1 VLLINLR
8 PLPLKVSEHE
18 RETGS
23 SNPKSGSTWSTLSE
37 GNGQF
42 NDGLDRGTVGY
53 LVVDESLTVVGSG
66 GIEDRLIELLPDPVG
81 ESLEA
86 RFDNAGV
93 EAVRRAFE
101 TGETVEFGID
111 LDDGRFAVR
120 AIPVAETVFIQ
131 LRDATDRVRL
141 SREVKR
147 SRRILD
153 TLDDGVY
160 TLDEAFVITS
170 VNEAVTEITGYDR
183 EQLVGS
189 HSSML
194 AGDETLSMAAEI
206 LEQLRDENSDVGLI
220 ESSIRTADGE
230 SIPIET
236 RFSTVEFANGDK
248 RRVGVLRDVTDRR
261 HHERM
266 LRELNR
272 STRELLR
279 ADDKRAVCETIVDAA
294 TTVWP
299 DAAVVAYRFDKAES
313 RLVPVDASEPDADP
327 RSPGS
332 PEWEAFATGRP
343 SVSRSDSGSSTGASE
358 SESEPTSDDA
368 KRRPTGRVIEG
379 EAEAMGSD
387 NALFASLE
395 EHGLLTIEFG
405 SGVTPDNAI
414 EAVELLAANA
424 VVALG
429 RVERGEELARR
440 REKLAAR
447 NSRLERLHEFNDL
460 LRQINGALVDA
471 DTLGDIATAVCT
483 HLIGANQVA
492 FAWFGE
498 TYRSGEGLQPVA
510 RAGDG
515 DAYLDDLDVL
525 GTDQTR
531 LSPDGDAEP
540 SGRVL
545 ASRTPVVIPDISA
558 DLRESQWRKNALV
571 RGFQSIAS
579 VPIEYNDLA
588 YGVLSVYATQ
598 PGAFDGD
605 LGDLLES
612 LGSTIGNAING
623 LETKR
628 SLHGE
633 SSVELELRI
642 DDSSVL
648 SSRLAGALGE
658 PVRIEGVVP
667 GDDDRAVLSLRSEV
681 DPTPLSS
688 SVLAVEDV
696 RSVGADDDPR
706 FAVTVTAPTL
716 SGRLADYGADVESL
730 RADPDGVDVTL
741 TLPQSADVR
750 LLVEALEKQYREIEL
765 RARRERKP
773 TGNDP
778 ETFSASVTDRLT
790 DRQREVVR
798 TAYLSGYFEW
808 PRASTGEEVAGTLDI
823 TQPTFNRHL
832 RTTESTLFSLLFDDI
847 GDN

>member
-1 VLLINLR
+1 MSLGPIPVE
-8 PLPLKVSEHE
+8 VSEKE
-18 RETGS
+18 RETS
-23 SNPKSGSTWSTLSE
+23 PSDAKRDSTWSALPESDGRFE
-37 GNGQF
+37 S
-42 NDGLDRGTVGY
+42 GLDRGTGGF
-53 LVVDESLTVVGSG
+53 LIADESLTVVGSS
-66 GIEDRLIELLPDPVG
+66 GIDGRLAELLPVPVG
-81 ESLEA
+81 ETVAACLN
-86 RFDNAGV
+86 DAGA
-93 EAVRRAFE
+93 EAVRKALE
-101 TGETVEFGID
+101 TGETAERDSSIGDEGGV
-111 LDDGRFAVR
+111 AVR
-120 AIPVAETVFIQ
+120 AVPVAELVCVQ
-131 LRDATDRVRL
+131 LRDAADQTRL

-170 VNEAVTEITGYDR
+170 INEAITEITGYGP
-183 EQLVGS
+183 EELVGS

-206 LEQLRDENSDVGLI
+206 LEQLRDEGSDVGLI

-236 RFSTVEFANGDK
+236 RFSTVEFANGDR

-261 HHERM
+261 HHERT

-279 ADDKRAVCETIVDAA
+279 ADDKRTVCETIVDVA

-299 DAAVVAYRFDKAES
+299 DAAVAAYRFDKTES
-313 RLVPVDASEPDADP
+313 RLVPVDASKADAGP
-327 RSPGS
+327 KPPGT
-332 PEWEAFATGRP
+332 PEWEAFATGRS
-343 SVSRSDSGSSTGASE
+343 SVSPGGSPSSTGE
-358 SESEPTSDDA
+358 SEGTDDGTS
-368 KRRPTGRVIEG
+368 RRPTGRVIEG
-379 EAEAMGSD
+379 EADARASD
-387 NALFASLE
+387 NGLFASLE

-429 RVERGEELARR
+429 RVERDEELSRR

-447 NSRLERLHEFNDL
+447 NDRLERLHEFNDL
-460 LRQINGALVDA
+460 LRRINGALVDA
-471 DTLGDIATAVCT
+471 DTLGDVATAVCT
-483 HLIGANQVA
+483 HLVGADQIA

-498 TYRSGEGLQPVA
+498 AYRSGEGVQPVA
-510 RAGDG
+510 CAGDG
-515 DAYLDDLDVL
+515 DAYLDDLEVL

-531 LSPDGDAEP
+531 LSAEGDAEP
-540 SGRVL
+540 SGRAL
-545 ASRTPVVIPDISA
+545 ASRRPVVIPDISA
-558 DLRESQWRKNALV
+558 DMRESPWRKRALV

-579 VPIEYNDLA
+579 VPVEYNDLA
-588 YGVLSVYATQ
+588 YGVLSVYATR

-612 LGSTIGNAING
+612 LGGTIGNAING

-633 SSVELELRI
+633 SSIELELRI
-642 DDSSVL
+642 EDSGLL
-648 SSRLAGALGE
+648 SSRLAGALDE

-667 GDDDRAVLSLRSEV
+667 GDDDRAVLSLRSGV
-681 DPTPLSS
+681 DPAPLSS
-688 SVLAVEDV
+688 SVLAVEAV
-696 RSVGADDDPR
+696 RSVGGDDDPR

-716 SGRLADYGADVESL
+716 SGRLADYGAEVEDL
-730 RADPDGVDVTL
+730 RADADGVEVTL
-741 TLPQSADVR
+741 TLPRSADVR
-750 LLVEALEKQYREIEL
+750 LLIEALEERYREVEL
-765 RARRERKP
+765 RARRER
-773 TGNDP
+773 NSP
-778 ETFSASVTDRLT
+778 ERGSEAFSASVTDRLT

-798 TAYLSGYFEW
+798 TAYRSGYFEW
-808 PRASTGEEVAGTLDI
+808 PRASTGEEVAETLDI

-832 RTTESTLFSLLFDDI
+832 RTTERTLFSLLFD
-847 GDN
+847 GVGER

>member
-1 VLLINLR
+1 M
-8 PLPLKVSEHE
+8 SEDECETTPSDVKSDSVWPTHPE
-18 RETGS
+18 RDGS
-23 SNPKSGSTWSTLSE
+23 FEN
-37 GNGQF
+37 
-42 NDGLDRGTVGY
+42 GLDRGTVGF
-53 LVVDESLTVVGSG
+53 LVADESLTVVGSS
-66 GIEDRLIELLPDPVG
+66 GIETRLAERLPDPVG
-81 ESLEA
+81 EALDTC
-86 RFDNAGV
+86 FDEAGV
-93 EAVRRAFE
+93 EAVRSALE
-101 TGETVEFGID
+101 TGEPVEFGID
-111 LDDGRFAVR
+111 LEDDGQFTAR
-120 AIPVAETVFIQ
+120 AIPVAEMIFIQ
-131 LRDATDRVRL
+131 LQDAADQVQL

-170 VNEAVTEITGYDR
+170 INEAITEITGYSR
-183 EQLVGS
+183 EELIGS

-194 AGDETLSMAAEI
+194 AGDETLSMATQI
-206 LEQLRDENSDVGLI
+206 LEQLRDESSDVGLI

-230 SIPIET
+230 SVPIET
-236 RFSTVEFANGDK
+236 RFSTVEFANGD
-248 RRVGVLRDVTDRR
+248 RRQVGVLRDVTDRH
-261 HHERM
+261 HHERT

-279 ADDKRAVCETIVDAA
+279 ADDKQAVCETIVDVA

-299 DAAVVAYRFDKAES
+299 DATVVAYRFDKTES
-313 RLVPVDASEPDADP
+313 RLVPIDASKTDADP
-327 RSPGS
+327 RSPGT
-332 PEWEAFATGRP
+332 PEWEAFATGRS
-343 SVSRSDSGSSTGASE
+343 SVSRDGSPSSTGE
-358 SESEPTSDDA
+358 SERTDDDTTQQ
-368 KRRPTGRVIEG
+368 PTGRVIEG
-379 EAEAMGSD
+379 EADAMASD
-387 NALFASLE
+387 NGLFASLE

-405 SGVTPDNAI
+405 SGVTPNNAI

-429 RVERGEELARR
+429 RVERGEELSRR
-440 REKLAAR
+440 REELAAR

-483 HLIGANQVA
+483 HLVGADQVA

-498 TYRSGEGLQPVA
+498 AYRSGEGLQPVA
-510 RAGDG
+510 YAGDG
-515 DAYLDDLDVL
+515 DAYLDDLEVL

-531 LSPDGDAEP
+531 LSSEGDTEP

-545 ASRTPVVIPDISA
+545 ASRTPIVIPDIST
-558 DLRESQWRKNALV
+558 DLRESHWRTRALV

-612 LGSTIGNAING
+612 LGGTIGNAING

-633 SSVELELRI
+633 SSIELELRI
-642 DDSSVL
+642 EDSTIL

-658 PVRIEGVVP
+658 PVRVEGVVP
-667 GDDDRAVLSLRSEV
+667 GDDGRSVLSLRSQV
-681 DPTPLSS
+681 DPASLSS
-688 SVLAVEDV
+688 SVLAVETV
-696 RSVGADDDPR
+696 RSVGEDGDPR

-730 RADPDGVDVTL
+730 RADADGVAVTL

-750 LLVEALEKQYREIEL
+750 LLIEALEKQYREVEL
-765 RARRERKP
+765 RARRERKSP
-773 TGNDP
+773 EEES
-778 ETFSASVTDRLT
+778 ETFSTSVTDRLT
-790 DRQREVVR
+790 DRQQEVVR

-808 PRASTGEEVAGTLDI
+808 PRASTGEEVAETLDI

-832 RTTESTLFSLLFDDI
+832 RTTESTLFSLLF
-847 GDN
+847 GDVGER

>member
-1 VLLINLR
+1 MVLITLR
-8 PLPLKVSEHE
+8 PIPLRVSEKE
-18 RETGS
+18 CETS
-23 SNPKSGSTWSTLSE
+23 RSDVKSESTWPTLP
-37 GNGQF
+37 GKDGQF
-42 NDGLDRGTVGY
+42 ENDLDRGTVGF
-53 LVVDESLTVVGSG
+53 LVVDESLTVVGCA
-66 GIEDRLIELLPDPVG
+66 GIENRLAELLPDPVG
-81 ESLEA
+81 EALDT
-86 RFDNAGV
+86 RFDDVGV
-93 EAVRRAFE
+93 EAVRRALE
-101 TGETVEFGID
+101 TDETVEFGID
-111 LDDGRFAVR
+111 LGDDGRFAVR
-120 AIPVAETVFIQ
+120 AIPVAEMIFIQ
-131 LRDATDRVRL
+131 LQDATDQVQL

-170 VNEAVTEITGYDR
+170 INEAITEITGYSR
-183 EQLVGS
+183 EELVGS
-189 HSSML
+189 HSSKL
-194 AGDETLSMAAEI
+194 AGDETLSMATQI
-206 LEQLRDENSDVGLI
+206 LEQLRDESSDVGLI
-220 ESSIRTADGE
+220 ESSIRAADGE

-236 RFSTVEFANGDK
+236 RFSTVEFANGD
-248 RRVGVLRDVTDRR
+248 RRQVGVLRDVTDRR
-261 HHERM
+261 HHERT

-279 ADDKRAVCETIVDAA
+279 ADDKQTVCETIVDVA

-299 DAAVVAYRFDKAES
+299 DATVVAYRFNKTES
-313 RLVPVDASEPDADP
+313 HLDPIAASKTNAGPQ
-327 RSPGS
+327 SPGT
-332 PEWEAFATGRP
+332 PEWEAFATGRS
-343 SVSRSDSGSSTGASE
+343 SVSRSGFPSSTASTGE
-358 SESEPTSDDA
+358 SERTDDGA
-368 KRRPTGRVIEG
+368 KQQPTGRVIEG
-379 EAEAMGSD
+379 ETDAMASD
-387 NALFASLE
+387 NGLFASLE
-395 EHGLLTIEFG
+395 EHGLLTVEFG
-405 SGVTPDNAI
+405 SGVTPNNAI

-424 VVALG
+424 VAALG
-429 RVERGEELARR
+429 RVERGEELSRR

-483 HLIGANQVA
+483 HLVGADQVA

-498 TYRSGEGLQPVA
+498 AYRSGEGLQPVA
-510 RAGDG
+510 YAGDG
-515 DAYLDDLDVL
+515 DAYLDDLNVL
-525 GTDQTR
+525 GSDQTG
-531 LSPDGDAEP
+531 LSAEGDTEP

-545 ASRTPVVIPDISA
+545 ASRTPIVIPDIST
-558 DLRESQWRKNALV
+558 DLHESQWRKRALV
-571 RGFQSIAS
+571 RGFQSITS
-579 VPIEYNDLA
+579 VPIEYNNLS

-612 LGSTIGNAING
+612 LGGTIGNAINS

-633 SSVELELRI
+633 SSIELELRI

-648 SSRLAGALGE
+648 SSRLAAALGE

-667 GDDDRAVLSLRSEV
+667 GDDDRAVLSLRSQV
-681 DPTPLSS
+681 DPAPLSS
-688 SVLAVEDV
+688 SVLAVEEV
-696 RSVGADDDPR
+696 RSIGGDDDSR

-730 RADPDGVDVTL
+730 QADADGVEVTL

-750 LLVEALEKQYREIEL
+750 LLIEALEKQYREVEL
-765 RARRERKP
+765 RVRRERKSP
-773 TGNDP
+773 DEGS

-790 DRQREVVR
+790 DRQQEVVR

-808 PRASTGEEVAGTLDI
+808 PRASTGEEVAATLDI

-832 RTTESTLFSLLFDDI
+832 RTTESTLFSLLFDETEER
-847 GDN
+847 